1 MSKIL
6 KIASLSLLIPMLS
19 VGAHASTSTKND
31 DVKAV
36 GKYQIKEDQ
45 SQYKTSTYTIETYA
59 NGTMLNIK
67 RTPTESLKDI
77 KIIKTNSDWQLVDSK
92 SVQLLETP
100 LNKTQISNVSQ
111 RGYVDTVKET
121 KDGSVVLSP
130 QTTDEGSS
138 FYVEYLAPDVVSI
151 SYSFEQL
158 LGEVNG
164 FDTYTTKTAKNELT
178 TQIVNKASFRLSNV
192 LNIKPHQTLVSY
204 SKDSKGRDIVTA
216 ITRE

>member
-36 GKYQIKEDQ
+36 GKYQVKEDQ
-45 SQYKTSTYTIETYA
+45 SQYKTSTYTIDTYV
-59 NGTMLNIK
+59 NGTIHTHLD
-67 RTPTESLKDI
+67 SLKDI
-77 KIIKTNSDWQLVDSK
+77 KTNPDWQLVDSK

-111 RGYVDTVKET
+111 RGYIDTVRET
-121 KDGSVVLSP
+121 KDGSIILSP
-130 QTTDEGSS
+130 QITDEGSS
-138 FYVEYLAPDVVSI
+138 FYVEYLSPNVVSV
-151 SYSFEQL
+151 SYTFDQL
-158 LGEVNG
+158 LGKVDG
-164 FDTYTTKTAKNELT
+164 FDTYTTKTANNELT

-204 SKDSKGRDIVTA
+204 SKDSKGRNIVTA